1 MPTSL
6 SSEFL
11 VNLNTPGTQTL
22 GDVAVSST
30 GVAGVVWVDAN
41 SATAKL
47 RLVGADGT
55 PLTGEFILGEA
66 RDATIASLEGGGFVA
81 VWSRY
86 SGTSAAVEAQL
97 FDARGTAIGG
107 VKTLHSET
115 DPPGG
120 PVVGNAAY
128 GLQAIGLSDGG
139 FAVGWGAGSYQSS
152 GHAYVSAAVWVGG
165 PDGTQEGLF
174 YGTVGSGRELGGYDP
189 AIKLVEL
196 GDGRAIATWTVPFA
210 YGQPAR
216 QYAQVF
222 DLDGATMGKEL
233 LLAELPWS
241 WDTGHENPFGGNA
254 ALAMLPSGD
263 VAIVWA
269 RGSLW
274 ISIYDADDLARG
286 VTSTRTPPQALATG
300 AFTSDAE
307 IAVLPDGRMVVSWT
321 ADNDVWAR
329 VVSAGGTPEG
339 EAFRLGDVTAGQ
351 QTGSQLAVLGDGRF
365 LAVWNDQSG
374 QGGDDSSYGVK
385 GQVVWLGE
393 AQRGSSAADVMN
405 GGPGADALAGLEGDD
420 TLRGGG
426 GADTLAGGP
435 GADLFVVQAD
445 GSPDLLLD
453 FEGRSGDQ
461 LDLRDA
467 QGAQLQGGLLIA
479 DRATGALSWDPDSDA
494 GAARPIGLAVLDAVG
509 FERNDFAA
517 GVRPDGVRVL
527 LADGGRSETVFDW
540 GSAVFDQVTSTFDS
554 AGRVTH
560 YSVRND
566 DGSTGERW
574 WDVQGAQ
581 AWTTRAAEYDA
592 KGALKAYAVTYDDGH
607 TEVFQFDVTSSH
619 PWTRMVDFYDA
630 LGRQTVQAVAFDDGT
645 AFERHHDTYD
655 LHPWAYYIDNYKDG
669 GLLNHTYYREDGS
682 VFPG

>member
-11 VNLNTPGTQTL
+11 VNQTTFLSQTL
-22 GDVAVSST
+22 GSVAVSAD
-30 GVAGVVWVDAN
+30 GVAAVLWVDN
-41 SATAKL
+41 TLGLGKL
-47 RLVGADGT
+47 RLVGSDGT
-55 PLTGEFILGEA
+55 PMTGEL
-66 RDATIASLEGGGFVA
+66 TIGPVGSAAVGALEGGGFVA
-81 VWSRY
+81 VWEQRMST
-86 SGTSAAVEAQL
+86 GMHVQAQL
-97 FDARGTAIGG
+97 FNEAGEALGG
-107 VKTLHSET
+107 VKTLHSELA
-115 DPPGG
+115 DPGG
-120 PVVGNAAY
+120 IVVGKNAY
-128 GLQAIGLSDGG
+128 GLEVIGLSDGG
-139 FAVGWGAGSYQSS
+139 FAVGWAMVSYTFSGQGSF
-152 GHAYVSAAVWVGG
+152 SANVWVGG
-165 PDGTQEGLF
+165 PDGTKEALF
-174 YGTVGSGRELGGYDP
+174 SSPAGYGRDINNYDP
-189 AIKLVEL
+189 KIALVEL
-196 GDGRAIATWTVPFA
+196 GNGRALASWTSNLDGPE
-210 YGQPAR
+210 QR
-216 QYAQVF
+216 AQVF
-222 DLDGATMGKEL
+222 GLNGEKIGQEL
-233 LLAELPWS
+233 SLGELPRPGVPDIS
-241 WDTGHENPFGGNA
+241 NPFGSSSA
-254 ALAMLPSGD
+254 VAVLPSGD
-263 VAIVWA
+263 VAMAWVA
-269 RGSLW
+269 QGSLW
-274 ISIYDADDLARG
+274 VSIYDAEDLARG
-286 VTSTRTPPQALATG
+286 VTSSRTPPQALATG
-300 AFTSDAE
+300 SLTGEPE
-307 IAVLPDGRMVVSWT
+307 IAVTPDGHVVVSWS
-321 ADNDVWAR
+321 AGDDVWAR
-329 VVSAGGTPEG
+329 AVSVRGTPEG
-339 EAFRLGDVTAGQ
+339 EAFRLGEVTVGRQGQ
-351 QTGSQLAVLGDGRF
+351 PALAALGDGRF

-374 QGGDDSSYGVK
+374 LGGDPEGYAVK
-385 GQVVWLGE
+385 AQVVWLGE

-405 GGPGADALAGLEGDD
+405 GGPGADALAGLEGND

-467 QGAQLQGGLLIA
+467 QGAQLQGGLLIIDGA
-479 DRATGALSWDPDSDA
+479 SGALLWDPDSDA
-494 GAARPIGLAVLDAVG
+494 GAARPIGLAVLDAAG

-527 LADGGRSETVFDW
+527 LADGGRSDTVFDW
-540 GSAVFDQVTSTFDS
+540 GSAVFDQVTSTFDGE
-554 AGRVTH
+554 GRVTH
-560 YSVRND
+560 YFVRND